1 MVVTVLNKS
10 KEKLYNPIECI
21 ITENEG
27 KKTQNQKSGIFHP
40 QRYVT
45 VAILSEITIN
55 VCQFVYIMTGV
66 KLKKQNARIFY
77 CPLQAKKTNTI
88 NQSKQTGWNIPPF

>member
-45 VAILSEITIN
+45 VAILSKN
-55 VCQFVYIMTGV
+55 
-66 KLKKQNARIFY
+66 NH
-77 CPLQAKKTNTI
+77 
-88 NQSKQTGWNIPPF
+88 